1 MSHSHFQVDP
11 ANVKTDVPIFDT
23 TKDTPIETI
32 NSNFEEMALEEE
44 EIPLLNTAQEIELVT
59 AIANDVETERMQNV
73 AHYGSLGDAV
83 PLDDL
88 PLSPQ
93 ALFEDPYAGL
103 ENAMPMT
110 DDKGNPIDQ
119 GRRAEGPPMIGT
131 QADRDAVDMF
141 IKGEIRTLTPM
152 QRNLL
157 IFKLQQE
164 GKLDEAV
171 KGQSSSPALNSFF
184 NDLRRM
190 QKQYPVVFGRH
201 VKVKQR
207 VSKTRTK
214 GSKKKH
220 K

>member
-1 MSHSHFQVDP
+1 MSHFHVDP

-23 TKDTPIETI
+23 TKDKPLEAIAD
-32 NSNFEEMALEEE
+32 NFEEMALEDEDL
-44 EIPLLNTAQEIELVT
+44 PLLNTAQETELVT
-59 AIANDVETERMQNV
+59 AIVNDVESERMQNS

-93 ALFEDPYAGL
+93 ALFEDPYQGL

-110 DDKGNPIDQ
+110 DDKGIPIEQ
-119 GRRAEGPPMIGT
+119 GRRAEMPPMLGS

-164 GKLDEAV
+164 GTLDAAV
-171 KGQSSSPALNSFF
+171 KGQSSSPALNTFF

-190 QKQYPVVFGRH
+190 QKQYPMVFGRH
-201 VKVKQR
+201 VKIKQR
-207 VSKTRTK
+207 SSKTRDK
-214 GSKKKH
+214 GKKKH